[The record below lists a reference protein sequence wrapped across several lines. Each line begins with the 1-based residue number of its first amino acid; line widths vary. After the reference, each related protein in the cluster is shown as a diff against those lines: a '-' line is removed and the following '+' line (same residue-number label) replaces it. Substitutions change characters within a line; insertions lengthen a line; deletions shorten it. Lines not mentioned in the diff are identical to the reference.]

1 MDHLVYRYIMRDVM
15 ETLANNNLQIKS
27 IFMPDNDP
35 KLIKVSLNIKMLRF
49 LIGQKSRFK

>member
-1 MDHLVYRYIMRDVM
+1 MRDVM